1 LLLLNVKRRGER
13 CAINMAPHEDSAP
26 VLRRFGDHSPRER
39 RRARHRQAAEE
50 TISFTEQGI
59 SDAVQAALDIRTV
72 KSTIVPGPDLID
84 EVVSEPRR

>member
-1 LLLLNVKRRGER
+1 
-13 CAINMAPHEDSAP
+13 MAPHEDSAP

-59 SDAVQAALDIRTV
+59 SDAVQAALDMRTV
-72 KSTIVPGPDLID
+72 VHDRAGLGSLD
-84 EVVSEPRR
+84 EVVFEPRR